1 MIQTLENAFDKW
13 NSILL
18 ENLTTVKSK
27 TKLLSIFR
35 INKQLKRTIKTVSL
49 LEKSKYI
56 PLSFLAKFEEK
67 NYTNE
72 NKDIKELIKEA
83 GLSNGLD
90 HFLHLGFEDVLEGK
104 RKIKN
109 LSNLFSAKCGP
120 RAGRLMQFKEFLKEI
135 YLDKNKKQKINS
147 DANLKKNTQI
157 THRSTPKS
165 LSTINDQEEPDI
177 DIILPVYNALK
188 DVQSCIKSL
197 YDNRTLLFNLIVVD
211 DHSDNETKIWLEQEQ
226 LKRGYKLLRNQSNLR
241 FTKSVNKGFQN
252 STSAFIVLLNSDTV
266 VTRYWIEK
274 ILRCFKHDRSTGI
287 VGPLSNAASWQTIP
301 HREDKKKGGWL
312 VNEIPQDF
320 SVELMGELVE
330 CLSTNIYPL
339 VPSVNGF
346 CYALRREVLE
356 KVGELDEGYFPTGYG
371 EEDDLSIRAS
381 KAGFSIR
388 VADDTYIYHAKSK
401 SYTSEVRK
409 VLTIGGRKSLD
420 KKYGK
425 SKIDQLI
432 SQWKSEPNLPQIGLK
447 IDRFMHRSKGNKKVL
462 YTAIFGEYDTLK
474 DPEYINSDWDY
485 VCYTNNP
492 RLTSKVYIIKV
503 VPEIHNNGRKSA
515 RMIKVLSH
523 LFLIGYDYSL
533 WVDGSVK
540 LRGKNVDELVDSLSS
555 DDNYILIHKHVKRDC
570 LYLEKD
576 ACIKANKDSAD
587 TLDKQINYYKAQGMP
602 EGGGLFESA
611 QILRKQLDHNTHK
624 LNSEWWKQIDQFSVR
639 DQVSLPFVMW
649 KFDFKYKAMT
659 GSQWLDPYFHIYNH
673 QNKVLGEQGTEK
685 IEIIVRAGD
694 NSSQISST
702 IDNIKKNTN
711 YKDYAITV
719 IVKNNSIDSKKFS
732 KIQNSKS
739 QVVRVVALEGN
750 NINSYIN
757 KLISES
763 RNETFCILESN
774 IIIFNSD
781 WLSMLIAGL
790 KINKKVTAVGPTVLN
805 EDYKFIA
812 SGIRFKKAGGRII
825 KFYNSRKLGAT
836 GKVDALHECCIML
849 NKSNFIRVGG
859 FNETI
864 EGWRNTIIEYCH
876 RNTRYKR
883 ENYLILNAELICS
896 NDDDTQSGNDELVD
910 VLNKKQK

>member
-1 MIQTLENAFDKW
+1 M
-13 NSILL
+13 
-18 ENLTTVKSK
+18 
-27 TKLLSIFR
+27 
-35 INKQLKRTIKTVSL
+35 
-49 LEKSKYI
+49 
-56 PLSFLAKFEEK
+56 SFLAKFEEE

-72 NKDIKELIKEA
+72 NKDIKELVKEE
-83 GLSNGLD
+83 GLSNGLN

-109 LSNLFSAKCGP
+109 SSNLFSAKCEP
-120 RAGRLMQFKEFLKEI
+120 RAGRLMQFKKFLKDI

-147 DANLKKNTQI
+147 DANQKKNTQI
-157 THRSTPKS
+157 TYKTTPKYLDS
-165 LSTINDQEEPDI
+165 IKDQKEPNI
-177 DIILPVYNALK
+177 DIILPVHNALK

-226 LKRGYKLLRNQSNLR
+226 SRRGYKLLRNQNNLR
-241 FTKSVNKGFQN
+241 FTRSVNIGFQN
-252 STSAFIVLLNSDTV
+252 STSTYIVLLNSDTI
-266 VTRYWIEK
+266 VTRCWIEK
-274 ILRCFKHDRSTGI
+274 ILRCFQHDRSTGI

-301 HREDKKKGGWL
+301 YREDKKKGGWL

-330 CLSTNIYPL
+330 CLSSKIYPL

-346 CYALRREVLE
+346 CYALRREVLD
-356 KVGELDEGYFPTGYG
+356 KVGVLDEDYFPTGYG

-401 SYTSEVRK
+401 SYTSEVRQ
-409 VLTIGGRKSLD
+409 VLTVGGRKSLD
-420 KKYGK
+420 KKHGK
-425 SKIDQLI
+425 HKIDQLI
-432 SQWKSEPNLPQIGLK
+432 SQWKSEPILPQIGLK

-462 YTAIFGEYDTLK
+462 YTAIFGKYDTLK
-474 DPEYINSDWDY
+474 DPEYVNNDWDY

-492 RLTSKVYIIKV
+492 KLTSKLYTIKV
-503 VPEIHNNGRKSA
+503 VPEIHNNERKSA

-523 LFLIGYDYSL
+523 LFLIGYEYSL

-540 LRGKNVDELVDSLSS
+540 LRGKNVDELVNSLSS
-555 DDNYILIHKHVKRDC
+555 DDNNYILIHKHVKRDC
-570 LYLEKD
+570 LYLEKK
-576 ACIKANKDSAD
+576 ACIEANKDKAD
-587 TLDKQINYYKAQGMP
+587 TLNEQINFYRAQGMP

-624 LNSEWWKQIDQFSVR
+624 LNSEWWGQIDQFSVR

-649 KFDFKYKAMT
+649 KFDFKYKAME

-673 QNKVLGEQGTEK
+673 QNKVLYEQETEK

-694 NSSQISST
+694 NFAELSNSIVS
-702 IDNIKKNTN
+702 IKENTN
-711 YKDYAITV
+711 YKDYSITV
-719 IVKNNSIDSKKFS
+719 IVKSNSIDIKKFS
-732 KIQNSKS
+732 KIHNSKP
-739 QVVRVVALEGN
+739 QVVRVVALEEN
-750 NINSYIN
+750 NINSFIN
-757 KLISES
+757 KFIRES
-763 RNETFCILESN
+763 RSENFCILESN

-781 WLSMLIAGL
+781 WLSMLSIGL
-790 KINKKVTAVGPTVLN
+790 KINKKVTTVGPTVLD

-825 KFYNSRKLGAT
+825 NVNNSRRLGAT

-864 EGWRNTIIEYCH
+864 ENWRNTIIEYCH
-876 RNTRYKR
+876 RNTRHKK

-896 NDDDTQSGNDELVD
+896 NDDETQSGNDELVD